1 MIGAD
6 AVRLAQE
13 RFGLANPPEGPI
25 VPRER
30 LVELARALYDE
41 LGYHYLSYITAVH
54 YPGTQTP
61 AAAAKPGDTAKHAE
75 GAAKHAE
82 GTAKHESAAKH
93 GDDTVKLAEGTQ
105 PAAAEPIPGRFMV
118 VYRVRNIAQRSEFPF
133 RCEVPMSTSV
143 PSLCSVWAG
152 ADWQE
157 REAFDLVGPVFEGHP
172 DLRRI
177 MLPEDWEGHPLQRQY
192 AIDTP
197 HRPWR

>member
-1 MIGAD
+1 MSATNAAHIGSD
-6 AVRLAQE
+6 AVELART
-13 RFGLANPPEGPI
+13 RFGLALADAELDRGPV

-30 LVELARALYDE
+30 LREFARALKDE
-41 LGYHYLSYITAVH
+41 LGYGYLSYITAFHV
-54 YPGTQTP
+54 PAPKTP
-61 AAAAKPGDTAKHAE
+61 EKPGETA
-75 GAAKHAE
+75 
-82 GTAKHESAAKH
+82 
-93 GDDTVKLAEGTQ
+93 
-105 PAAAEPIPGRFMV
+105 PAEPAPARFVV
-118 VYRVRNIAQRSEFPF
+118 VYRVRDVVRDLEFPF
-133 RCEVPMSTSV
+133 RCEVPLGTSV
-143 PSLCSVWAG
+143 PSLFSIWAG